1 MLIAVLV
8 LIALVVLGVVA
19 YIGGEKNVNN
29 ASKSQVKRQEKDDLA
44 SKLAHTENLLENWAE
59 DLMPAK
65 KFVVAKKS
73 VVVKSSSKKASA
85 KKSAAKKVAKKA
97 PAKKA
102 PAKKAPAKKAPAKK
116 SAAKKVAK
124 KAPAKKVAKKAVK
137 KTSKR

>member
-1 MLIAVLV
+1 MTTLFPVSNYGRDPIIWRNMLIAVLV

-29 ASKSQVKRQEKDDLA
+29 ASKSQVKRQEKDELA

-65 KFVVAKKS
+65 K
-73 VVVKSSSKKASA
+73 KAPA

-97 PAKKA
+97 PAKKSA
-102 PAKKAPAKKAPAKK
+102 AKKAPAKK

>member
-29 ASKSQVKRQEKDDLA
+29 ASKSQVKRQEKDELA

-65 KFVVAKKS
+65 K
-73 VVVKSSSKKASA
+73 
-85 KKSAAKKVAKKA
+85 KA
-97 PAKKA
+97 PAKKSA
-102 PAKKAPAKKAPAKK
+102 AKK

>member
-29 ASKSQVKRQEKDDLA
+29 ASKSQVKRQEKDELA

-65 KFVVAKKS
+65 K
-73 VVVKSSSKKASA
+73 KAPA

-97 PAKKA
+97 PAKKSA
-102 PAKKAPAKKAPAKK
+102 AKKSAAKKAPAKK

>member
-29 ASKSQVKRQEKDDLA
+29 ASKSQVKRQEKDELA

-65 KFVVAKKS
+65 K
-73 VVVKSSSKKASA
+73 
-85 KKSAAKKVAKKA
+85 
-97 PAKKA
+97 
-102 PAKKAPAKKAPAKK
+102 KKAPAKK

>member
-44 SKLAHTENLLENWAE
+44 TKLAQTENLLENWAE
-59 DLMPAK
+59 DLMSAKKTPAK
-65 KFVVAKKS
+65 KS
-73 VVVKSSSKKASA
+73 SA
-85 KKSAAKKVAKKA
+85 KKATKKAPAAKKVAKKA
-97 PAKKA
+97 PAKK
-102 PAKKAPAKKAPAKK
+102 
-116 SAAKKVAK
+116 SVAKKVAK
-124 KAPAKKVAKKAVK
+124 KAPAKKVAKKAGK

>member
-44 SKLAHTENLLENWAE
+44 SKLAHTENLLENWAK

-73 VVVKSSSKKASA
+73 VAVKSSGKKAPA
-85 KKSAAKKVAKKA
+85 KKAAKKATKKVAKKA
-97 PAKKA
+97 PAKKV
-102 PAKKAPAKKAPAKK
+102 AKKTT
-116 SAAKKVAK
+116 AKKVAK
-124 KAPAKKVAKKAVK
+124 KSPAKKVAKKAVK

>member
-102 PAKKAPAKKAPAKK
+102 PAKKAPAKK

>member
-44 SKLAHTENLLENWAE
+44 TKLAQTENLLENWAE
-59 DLMPAK
+59 DLMSAKKTPAK
-65 KFVVAKKS
+65 KS
-73 VVVKSSSKKASA
+73 SA
-85 KKSAAKKVAKKA
+85 KKATKKAPAAKKVAKKA

-102 PAKKAPAKKAPAKK
+102 PAKKAPAKK
-116 SAAKKVAK
+116 SVAKKVAK
-124 KAPAKKVAKKAVK
+124 KAPAKKVAKKAVR

>member
-29 ASKSQVKRQEKDDLA
+29 ASKSQVKRQEKDELA

-65 KFVVAKKS
+65 K
-73 VVVKSSSKKASA
+73 KAPA

-97 PAKKA
+97 PAKKSA
-102 PAKKAPAKKAPAKK
+102 AKKAAKKAPAKK

>member
-44 SKLAHTENLLENWAE
+44 TKLAQTENLLENWAE
-59 DLMPAK
+59 DLMSAKKIPAK
-65 KFVVAKKS
+65 KS
-73 VVVKSSSKKASA
+73 SA
-85 KKSAAKKVAKKA
+85 KKATKKAPAAKKVAKKA
-97 PAKKA
+97 PAKTTT
-102 PAKKAPAKKAPAKK
+102 AKKAPAKK
-116 SAAKKVAK
+116 SVEKKVAKKVAK

>member
-65 KFVVAKKS
+65 KFAVAKKS

-85 KKSAAKKVAKKA
+85 KKSAAKKV
-97 PAKKA
+97 
-102 PAKKAPAKKAPAKK
+102 AKKAPAKKAPAKK

>member
-29 ASKSQVKRQEKDDLA
+29 ASKSQVKRQEKDELA

-65 KFVVAKKS
+65 K
-73 VVVKSSSKKASA
+73 KKAPA

-97 PAKKA
+97 PAKKSAAKKVAKKA
-102 PAKKAPAKKAPAKK
+102 PAKKSAAKKAPAKK